1 MLRRNWKRHH
11 LVALLLV
18 CVATGVAAMVT
29 VPSAL
34 GRGADEDEILLTPWS
49 NTASVGTEVKLTAS
63 ITERDDPTFVGVQ
76 VTVRVVSGP
85 NAGLS
90 MQDFTDSN
98 GRAHVTYTS
107 TSTGTDT
114 LQ

>member
-18 CVATGVAAMVT
+18 CVASGVVSVVT

-34 GRGADEDEILLTPWS
+34 GRAADEDEILLTPWS
-49 NTASVGTEVKLTAS
+49 NTSSVGTEVKLTAS
-63 ITERDDPTFVGVQ
+63 ITERDDPSFVGVP
-76 VTVRVVSGP
+76 VTVHVVSGP
-85 NAGLS
+85 NAGLT
-90 MQDFTDSN
+90 MQDVSDSN

-107 TSTGTDT
+107 TSTG
-114 LQ
+114 